1 MRHGKKLN
9 HLSRQSGHR
18 KSMLANMACSLIEH
32 KRINTTVAKAKALKQ
47 FVEPLITKSKEDTTH
62 NRRICFAYLRSKY
75 AVTDLFRDVAA
86 KVGDRPGGYTRIIK
100 MGNRLGDNAD
110 MAMIELVDFN
120 ELYNGGKKEEK
131 KGRTRRAKKSSAA
144 EKTVVAETAT
154 PSPIVEEMTP
164 IVDDEA
170 TEVVTNQ
177 SEQLEN
183 TSEVVEDSNESEQ
196 AEQAEQVPVAEV
208 DETVAE
214 ETTPIVDDEA
224 TEVVTNQSEQLEDTS
239 EVVEDSNESEQA
251 EQVPV
256 AEVDETVADETPD
269 TPAADEE
276 SKEEEA

>member
-9 HLSRQSGHR
+9 HLSRQTGHR

-131 KGRTRRAKKSSAA
+131 KGRTRRPKKTASPNAA
-144 EKTVVAETAT
+144 PALVVDEVA
-154 PSPIVEEMTP
+154 PIVEETAP
-164 IVDDEA
+164 IVE
-170 TEVVTNQ
+170 EVVYSSV
-177 SEQLEN
+177 SEQTELN
-183 TSEVVEDSNESEQ
+183 PAAEVVETPTVEEN
-196 AEQAEQVPVAEV
+196 PVAEV
-208 DETVAE
+208 EV
-214 ETTPIVDDEA
+214 
-224 TEVVTNQSEQLEDTS
+224 TEVVEE
-239 EVVEDSNESEQA
+239 A
-251 EQVPV
+251 PAV
-256 AEVDETVADETPD
+256 AEVEETPATEE
-269 TPAADEE
+269 TPEAPATDEE
-276 SKEEEA
+276 SKEDEA